1 MAWLVYSAHRAC
13 ALSLV
18 AVLTASGCSLTA
30 KVANLSEESCRTS
43 ITRHLSY
50 MLIRQGEKLPFAEAL
65 AHKTV
70 SAFAPY
76 DFELRSFT
84 IAAPSG
90 EDYQF
95 FIQHKGADCALTLSG
110 RRKGLW
116 KPFNFDTT
124 MRKYSATEILPGCT
138 CAD

>member
-1 MAWLVYSAHRAC
+1 MARLLHMAWLVYPAHRTC
-13 ALSLV
+13 SLSLAV
-18 AVLTASGCSLTA
+18 VLTTSGCASMA
-30 KVANLSEESCRTS
+30 KVANLSEKSCRTS

-50 MLIRQGEKLPFAEAL
+50 LLIREGEKLPIAEAL

-90 EDYQF
+90 TDYRLF
-95 FIQHKGADCALTLSG
+95 
-110 RRKGLW
+110 
-116 KPFNFDTT
+116 
-124 MRKYSATEILPGCT
+124 Y
-138 CAD
+138 